1 MDMTR
6 PYRLNVLCYVYAGIS
21 SILPIRHVESRGGG
35 YLYPIPLIY
44 ENE

>member
-1 MDMTR
+1 MDTSR

-35 YLYPIPLIY
+35 GGATYIQYH
-44 ENE
+44 